1 VGAEFNVLKHEQF
14 SPREQQQINMCTVDL
29 SLQNLLRQP
38 PNYGNQQFARERLLK
53 PFIAIQATKGCPST
67 HDQHSLAYQST
78 LQVLVFNIFFFFPFL
93 SNYCSDE

>member
-1 VGAEFNVLKHEQF
+1 
-14 SPREQQQINMCTVDL
+14 MCTVDL